1 MDLSVAE
8 RERRQKYLKT
18 IFKDVRHTDHNVNVI
33 LGLGGYVVNK
43 EVSNDFKDV
52 FLKSNLNFFFF

>member
-1 MDLSVAE
+1 MDLSVAG

-33 LGLGGYVVNK
+33 LGLGGYVVKK

-52 FLKSNLNFFFF
+52 VKIKFEFFFF